1 MRVCPSR
8 ARRWRISGAA
18 GGLFLLLAGVVSAQ
32 TDADELA
39 RRHFDSG
46 VAYLAESDLENA
58 LKAFEKAYGLS
69 KRPTILLN
77 IASVHERRGDTQA
90 AITALRGYLDAEPAG
105 EHAETTKLRLQNLEK
120 RAAESPPA
128 PPPTPP
134 AAEPAP
140 AAPAAPAAAPP
151 PPPAAPPAPESAP
164 APNRIPAYVAFGVGG
179 AGVVAAVITGLI
191 ANGEYQSNKD
201 ACSPNCS
208 DDEVSTGRTMALV
221 STIATGVAV
230 VGAGVGLTLILM
242 EPGATATTGSSGA
255 RPGASVSFGLAG
267 DGVRGSASFRF

>member
-8 ARRWRISGAA
+8 ARRWRISGPI
-18 GGLFLLLAGVVSAQ
+18 GGLFLLLACVASAQ

-46 VAYLAESDLENA
+46 VAYLEESDLENA

-77 IASVHERRGDTQA
+77 IASVHERRGDTHA
-90 AITALRGYLDAEPAG
+90 AITALRGYLDAEPTG

-120 RAAESPPA
+120 RAAASPA
-128 PPPTPP
+128 PLPTPP

-140 AAPAAPAAAPP
+140 TPPAAPP
-151 PPPAAPPAPESAP
+151 PPPAAAPPPTEPAPS
-164 APNRIPAYVAFGVGG
+164 PNRIPAYVAFGVGG
-179 AGVVAAVITGLI
+179 VGVVAAVITGI
-191 ANGEYQSNKD
+191 VANGEYQSNKD
-201 ACSPNCS
+201 ECSPNCS
-208 DDEVSTGRTMALV
+208 DEDVSTGRTMALV

-242 EPGATATTGSSGA
+242 EPRAPTAAGASGA
-255 RPGASVSFGLAG
+255 QPAASVSLGLVG
-267 DGVRGSASFRF
+267 DGVRGCASFRF